1 MVSESSNHTPA
12 GEADPNAQ
20 DRLLICGVIL
30 LLIGLFGLGL
40 IRIKLALALIALLFA
55 LGGLLIPRHLVL
67 FYFAALLGLCSPL
80 SERPLSLAGIRV
92 YGADAM
98 IYFLGL
104 AGLFVFLKGLPR
116 AIIHNRGE
124 RTILILQIILTAFG
138 LIALANGIVLKGFG
152 LNDALGDYRRMFFY
166 PLAILIPTLL
176 GFTQGAMGR
185 LRHALL
191 GGMALVILTGLYRL
205 LTGQTWAEDYFLAAN
220 STPRLLSYTETLTL
234 TLSVAWLAATFR
246 TAKSMPMR
254 IAALGLAAVAAS
266 FLLISGWRVAI
277 LYGLFAPAL
286 ALLLVGW
293 LKREPIGG
301 LLRGAVVLILL
312 IIVSFVGAVQFM
324 PEYGAELVDKMRTRF
339 TEFDASEDQR
349 IYSTIT
355 ALEYF
360 AEDPVLGAGM
370 GHQFFMFKRGSDGT
384 FMGVEATTHNMYID
398 YFYKSGVVGFFLL
411 LSVHGAFLIYCF
423 RRCRKL
429 RPKFHALATG
439 LFVGY
444 LCVMT
449 SAMLEPFQTAGI
461 VSLYFT
467 MGFLL
472 VLLRFTVPEKTTDQP
487 PEPVGTV

>member
-12 GEADPNAQ
+12 GGTDLNAQ
-20 DRLLICGVIL
+20 DRVLIWGVVL
-30 LLIGLFGLGL
+30 LLLVLFGLG
-40 IRIKLALALIALLFA
+40 IVRIDLALALLALLFA
-55 LGGLLIPRHLVL
+55 LGGLLIPRYLVL
-67 FYFAALLGLCSPL
+67 IYFAALLGLCSPL
-80 SERPLSLAGIRV
+80 SEMPLSLGGIRV

-104 AGLFVFLKGLPR
+104 AGMLVFLQGLPR
-116 AIIHNRGE
+116 AITSNRGE
-124 RTILILQIILTAFG
+124 RTILLLQIALTTFG

-166 PLAILIPTLL
+166 PLAMLIPPLL
-176 GFTQGAMGR
+176 GFTQGVMAR

-191 GGMALVILTGLYRL
+191 GGMALVMLTGLYRL
-205 LTGQTWAEDYFLAAN
+205 ATGQTWAEDYFLEAD

-234 TLSVAWLAATFR
+234 TVGVAWLAATLR
-246 TAKSMPMR
+246 TAKLTVMR
-254 IAALGLAAVAAS
+254 IAALGLATLAAS
-266 FLLISGWRVAI
+266 FLLISGWRIAI
-277 LYGLFAPAL
+277 LYGLFAPAF
-286 ALLLVGW
+286 ALIFVGW
-293 LKREPIGG
+293 LKHETVGG
-301 LLRGAVVLILL
+301 LLRGAFILVLL
-312 IIVSFVGAVQFM
+312 IVLSFVGALQFM
-324 PEYGAELVDKMRTRF
+324 PEYGTEVVDKMRTRF
-339 TEFDASEDQR
+339 VEFDPSEDQR

-398 YFYKSGVVGFFLL
+398 YFYKSGVMGLFLL
-411 LSVHGAFLIYCF
+411 LSVHGVFLVYF
-423 RRCRKL
+423 LRRCRRL
-429 RPKFHALATG
+429 RRKFHSLATG

-444 LCVMT
+444 LCIMT

-472 VLLRFTVPEKTTDQP
+472 VLLRFTAPEKPAGQP
-487 PEPVGTV
+487 PEPARTV